1 VVENEDQRRVKFGVT
16 SGDARPRLADH
27 RVAGYRTVV
36 RLLTGLPD
44 CAAPDAERA
53 VKAALA
59 MAGEKPVRGT
69 EYFDASCLGLIL
81 DVADSWLARD
91 AGTDDLL
98 VESDGQLA
106 LFAA

>member
-1 VVENEDQRRVKFGVT
+1 
-16 SGDARPRLADH
+16 
-27 RVAGYRTVV
+27 VV
-36 RLLTGLPD
+36 RLLTDLPD
-44 CAAPDAERA
+44 GTAPDAERA
-53 VKAALA
+53 VKVALA

-91 AGTDDLL
+91 AGTEDCAVD
-98 VESDGQLA
+98 SNGQLV